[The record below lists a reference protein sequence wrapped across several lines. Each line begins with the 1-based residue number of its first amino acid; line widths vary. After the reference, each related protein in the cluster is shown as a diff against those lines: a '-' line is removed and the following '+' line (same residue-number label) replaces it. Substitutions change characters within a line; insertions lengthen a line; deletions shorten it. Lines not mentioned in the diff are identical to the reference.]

1 MAKLP
6 KNIDKYICSI
16 KPEIVMAYLHID
28 EYGNL
33 INWGGQPHKLGIE
46 DLRVGQAITENFN
59 FLEGM
64 LPVSDILVL
73 RFLSLCEEHCA
84 HVHVIP
90 EIHGSYVLLFD
101 ARSEYD
107 HQQQMQQQINELKL
121 LNYQKNQLLQA
132 LDNQQNQLKQSCKQK
147 VGIITRIIQYLA
159 CICRKTFY

>member
-1 MAKLP
+1 MAELP

-28 EYGNL
+28 EYGKL
-33 INWGGQPHKLGIE
+33 ISWGGQPHKLGLE
-46 DLRVGQAITENFN
+46 DLRVGQTITENLN

-90 EIHGSYVLLFD
+90 DNLGIYVLLFD
-101 ARSEYD
+101 ASSEYD
-107 HQQQMQQQINELKL
+107 PQQQMQQQINDIKL

-132 LDNQQNQLKQSCKQK
+132 LDNQQNQLKQSCHKK
-147 VGIITRIIQYLA
+147 VGIMTRIIQYLA
-159 CICRKTFY
+159 CICKKTV